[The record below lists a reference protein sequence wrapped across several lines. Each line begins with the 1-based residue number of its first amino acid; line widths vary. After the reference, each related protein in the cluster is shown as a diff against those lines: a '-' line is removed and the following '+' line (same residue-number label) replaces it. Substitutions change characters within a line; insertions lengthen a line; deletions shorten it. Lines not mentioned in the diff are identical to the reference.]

1 MYKVIFNFVYN
12 NNSMQ
17 FYTEILLILGTNL
30 SLEINA
36 YPIFPVNNR
45 VYLSLQL
52 IDAIPEQGKIIFYDI
67 QCNEVNI

>member
-67 QCNEVNI
+67 QCNEINI